1 MSFNNETAT
10 VSTESTAMDVTRNE
24 EDVAMRRML
33 MTIALGVGLVLAGPV
48 NPLMNT
54 QDAAWAQA
62 KVIKQFKAPFV
73 SLPLRG
79 FFYPPANETHN
90 FAMVTVE
97 EDGQGRRN
105 TTLRYTMRGL
115 TPNVIHTL
123 WFVNLF
129 MITRQGP
136 FPGAAPPSPQGNPY
150 LPWTSGTQGAGYDA
164 NGDGILTCGEG
175 VPGFEPVT
183 TTVLPVYS
191 GAVDIDA
198 QSGQATGTGQA
209 GAAFDQNSFCTNEW
223 GHANPVIRIPY
234 DITTKNIPAQNPPLL
249 QTEVIDLVERTNVD
263 GFQYWSLLRKNEALT
278 DRVVPVPGPGVAR
291 PEGTV
296 GTATLVTDG
305 VAGGT
310 VRIKKEKRR
319 HILDIMYHRT
329 FDISGGFV
337 DFSNTDFPAVASIPT
352 NPRYGFQKLDHLGR
366 PILRTFR
373 LIPMVVCTHFD
384 GGVGQTHGHHPG
396 DGPDD
401 GPSPTVIGTDHE
413 CLMAAMQTT
422 QARETDA
429 D

>member
-1 MSFNNETAT
+1 MKRILLATA
-10 VSTESTAMDVTRNE
+10 VG
-24 EDVAMRRML
+24 
-33 MTIALGVGLVLAGPV
+33 IALVLSGPA
-48 NPLMNT
+48 NPLVGK

-105 TTLRYTMRGL
+105 STLRYTFRGL

-150 LPWTSGTQGAGYDA
+150 LPWTAGTHGAGYDA
-164 NGDGILTCGEG
+164 NGDGTLTCGEG
-175 VPGFEPVT
+175 IPGFEAVT
-183 TTVLPVYS
+183 TTVLPVYT
-191 GAVDIDA
+191 GTVNIDG
-198 QSGQATGTGQA
+198 QSGEAHGTGQA
-209 GAAFDQNSFCTNEW
+209 GRSFDQNSFCTNEH

-234 DITTKNIPAQNPPLL
+234 DITTQNVPAQNPPIL
-249 QTEVIDLVERTNVD
+249 QTEVVDLVERINVND
-263 GFQYWSLLRKNEALT
+263 RRYWSLLRENERITGSMAIA
-278 DRVVPVPGPGVAR
+278 PGPGVSRPQGTIGFATINTIDASGALTAR
-291 PEGTV
+291 ATGV
-296 GTATLVTDG
+296 GPDG
-305 VAGGT
+305 VTGR
-310 VRIKKEKRR
+310 VKKEKRR
-319 HILDIMYHRT
+319 HILDITYHRT
-329 FDISGGFV
+329 FERDGNI
-337 DFSNTDFPAVASIPT
+337 TT
-352 NPRYGFQKLDHLGR
+352 NPRFGFQKIDNMGR
-366 PILRTFR
+366 PVFR
-373 LIPMVVCTHFD
+373 PFKLIPMVVCTHFD
-384 GGVGQTHGHHPG
+384 GGIGMTHGHHPG

-422 QARETDA
+422 QARETND